1 MPSTP
6 ATADVGQLPRR
17 YPGDRRRRR
26 VGINPGAVADVGQLP
41 RPDVG
46 TQCWQPRR
54 RRGRRPAT
62 RNRMIELNAGNPGD
76 RGRRPATR
84 DRGRRRVGIN
94 PGDRGRRPATPA
106 GCRNSM
112 LATPATADV
121 GQLPVTAAAAVSE
134 STPAPSR
141 T

>member
-41 RPDVG
+41 
-46 TQCWQPRR
+46 
-54 RRGRRPAT
+54 
-62 RNRMIELNAGNPGD
+62 GD
-76 RGRRPATR
+76 RR
-84 DRGRRRVGIN
+84 RRRVGIN

-106 GCRNSM
+106 LPRRPPPPPCRNQ
-112 LATPATADV
+112 PRR
-121 GQLPVTAAAAVSE
+121 P
-134 STPAPSR
+134 R

>member
-6 ATADVGQLPRR
+6 AAADVGQLPRR

-41 RPDVG
+41 
-46 TQCWQPRR
+46 
-54 RRGRRPAT
+54 AT
-62 RNRMIELNAGNPGD
+62 
-76 RGRRPATR
+76 
-84 DRGRRRVGIN
+84 
-94 PGDRGRRPATPA
+94 

-112 LATPATADV
+112 LATPA
-121 GQLPVTAAAAVSE
+121 
-134 STPAPSR
+134 PSR